1 MKTTLQQFFKS
12 KKNKIIV
19 CSVLAF
25 TILASAGFYLNS
37 QVQEQKKQEQAR
49 IEKEK
54 AEEQAKKEQ
63 EEKERIELAKAEEK
77 KKAEELEKEQKEQTE
92 EEKAKVEQQKAE
104 VDKREKDNFVENK
117 SNSIKKETQKNSN
130 STSKKT
136 ENSKKNKKKDNNNNN
151 NNSNN
156 NNNKFE
162 IEDDENTYSKIGNSG
177 KFFST
182 RTEALSWVKSQIANE
197 NSIYWK
203 NGYNSYWIGQCKYN
217 GKIGWTINFIK

>member
-19 CSVLAF
+19 SSILIL
-25 TILASAGFYLNS
+25 TILVGAGFYLNS
-37 QVQEQKKQEQAR
+37 QAQEQKKQEQAR

-63 EEKERIELAKAEEK
+63 EEKEKIELAKAEEK
-77 KKAEELEKEQKEQTE
+77 KKAEELEKEKLKAE

-117 SNSIKKETQKNSN
+117 TNSTKKETQKNSN

-136 ENSKKNKKKDNNNNN
+136 ENSKKNKKKDNNDNNN
-151 NNSNN
+151 NNNG
-156 NNNKFE
+156 NKFE
-162 IEDDENTYSKIGNSG
+162 VEEDENTYSKIGNTG

-182 RTEALSWVKSQIANE
+182 RTEATAWAKSQVANE
-197 NSIYWK
+197 NSVYWK
-203 NGYNSYWIGQCKYN
+203 NGYKSWWVGQCKHN
-217 GKIGWTINFIK
+217 GKIGWTVSFIK

>member
-77 KKAEELEKEQKEQTE
+77 KKAEELEKEQKKQTE

-151 NNSNN
+151 NNSNKDN
-156 NNNKFE
+156 TFE
-162 IEDDENTYSKIGNSG
+162 VEGDGYPTVLGNSG
-177 KFFST
+177 RFFSSKS
-182 RTEALSWVKSQIANE
+182 EADNWAFAQLENDDSNWSKS
-197 NSIYWK
+197 
-203 NGYNSYWIGQCKYN
+203 GYRRFSTSQCKRN
-217 GKIGWTINFIK
+217 GQIGWTVNFRK

>member
-1 MKTTLQQFFKS
+1 MKTTLQNFFKS

-19 CSVLAF
+19 CLILAF
-25 TILASAGFYLNS
+25 TILASAGFYLNL
-37 QVQEQKKQEQAR
+37 QAQEQKKLDQAR

-63 EEKERIELAKAEEK
+63 EEKEKIELAKAEE
-77 KKAEELEKEQKEQTE
+77 LEKEKQKQTE

-151 NNSNN
+151 NNSNKDN
-156 NNNKFE
+156 TFE
-162 IEDDENTYSKIGNSG
+162 VEGDGYPTVLGNSG
-177 KFFST
+177 RFFSSKS
-182 RTEALSWVKSQIANE
+182 EADNWAFAQLENDDSNWSKS
-197 NSIYWK
+197 
-203 NGYNSYWIGQCKYN
+203 GYRRFSTSQCKRN
-217 GKIGWTINFIK
+217 GQIGWTVNFRK